1 MMEVK
6 PTIKAERSLTKKLL
20 GKNNAVLPQ
29 DGGSEAYYFR
39 RFIPSY
45 IPIYNHG
52 FSKGGAWVITNYRIT
67 RVAPPFLPGSL
78 MSWFYG
84 KTMVALKNVSPF

>member
-6 PTIKAERSLTKKLL
+6 PTINAERSLTKKLL

-29 DGGSEAYYFR
+29 DGGPEAYYFR

-45 IPIYNHG
+45 IPIYKAHG
-52 FSKGGAWVITNYRIT
+52 FCIGW
-67 RVAPPFLPGSL
+67 PLLPGSL
-78 MSWFYG
+78 ASWFYG
-84 KTMVALKNVSPF
+84 KTMVALENLSPEIHATIFGI